1 MKSAIK
7 DTNGL
12 SGRISMGAFG
22 AHSMKPTVLCS
33 NAPWFPDFLD
43 HAKGLTKREYFT
55 KLAKTGSKWVTGDKT
70 VLSKSADYPPR
81 FCSDA
86 IQTHLDFLEWKDT
99 MQGLKGVEAALAKQ
113 KLHGSHDLCIN
124 LEDFVMG

>member
-12 SGRISMGAFG
+12 SGHISMGAFG
-22 AHSMKPTVLCS
+22 ADSMKPTVLCS

-43 HAKGLTKREYFT
+43 EAKYFT
-55 KLAKTGSKWVTGDKT
+55 KLAKTGSKWVTGDET